1 VLAEGVKCD
10 TVRRLHSVCRL
21 ERVVRLWYVRIV
33 GARPEF
39 DWHRNAAVP
48 GRASVSTARNPAI
61 DRFRGLAI
69 LLMVIANFLEHVR
82 AVPGWL
88 KHAPDVGITVVDFI
102 APAFI
107 FAIGLTFHG
116 SMRRRL
122 ERDGARRMVEHFVVR
137 ALALIG
143 LGTLFSIGEWRFG
156 LGGGRMPW
164 GTLQSIGVAILL
176 ALPALF
182 LPVSAR
188 LGLAVVALAAYQW
201 ALDAFWLAEV
211 VASSNAGL
219 QGSLSWALLLV
230 ICTVFADLYMEKRTR
245 WYLAVAVLLLGAGI
259 VVSRWIPVS
268 KHRMSLAF
276 VPIVAASSAIVFRV
290 FDLTRGWFGNRGR
303 LLAAWGLNPL
313 ALYVAHFFLLAVFL
327 VPAAPWWH
335 VEAPLWLTAIQC
347 AAYVAVLHAFA
358 SWLRGRGIVISL

>member
-1 VLAEGVKCD
+1 MD
-10 TVRRLHSVCRL
+10 VRPAFDRR
-21 ERVVRLWYVRIV
+21 RTIAVRGRHAPSS
-33 GARPEF
+33 ARE
-39 DWHRNAAVP
+39 
-48 GRASVSTARNPAI
+48 PAI

-107 FAIGLTFHG
+107 FAIGLTFPG

-122 ERDGARRMVEHFVVR
+122 DRDGARRTVEHFVAR

-156 LGGGRMPW
+156 LGGGGGTPW
-164 GTLQSIGVAILL
+164 GTLQSIGVAIVL

-182 LPVSAR
+182 VPVAGR
-188 LGLAVVALAAYQW
+188 LGLAVAGLAAYQW
-201 ALDAFWLAEV
+201 ALDTFWLAEV
-211 VASSNAGL
+211 IAASNAGL

-230 ICTVFADLYMEKRTR
+230 ICTAFADLHAEKQTG
-245 WYLAVAVLLLGAGI
+245 WYLAAAVLMLAAGI
-259 VVSRWIPVS
+259 AASRWIPIS
-268 KHRMSLAF
+268 KHRMSLSF
-276 VPIVAASSAIVFRV
+276 VLVVASSSALVFRG
-290 FDLTRGWFGNRGR
+290 FDLTRGWFGSRGR

-335 VEAPLWLTAIQC
+335 AEEPLWLTAIQC
-347 AAYVAVLHAFA
+347 AAYVAALHAFA
-358 SWLRGRGIVISL
+358 SWLRRRGIVISL